1 MTIAPPK
8 LLDLAARL
16 KSQIGPFFLGIVG
29 DKNHKYGYHLGA
41 YEVLASDYSRQLR
54 RDKDGITKYGGYY
67 AAAIDIGMGWKASRD
82 WLKWLVKQCQ
92 AGKFPD
98 VREVIGS
105 FDGKTCFYY
114 DNTDKTV
121 YKRTAKD
128 HITHSHVGFFRDA
141 IMRDQRGIL
150 ADWRKDGRPKPPP
163 PPPPIVVP
171 PIELP
176 TLPTLPNPIPVP
188 PKVPESGQVTE
199 PTPVEPPENPA
210 EPSTPAVPA
219 PQPTPPV
226 EPSPAP
232 TEPPAGAP
240 ACPGAAARAGCL
252 AGLAGAAWI
261 IKRRNQLGAKDE
273 GSK

>member
-41 YEVLASDYSRQLR
+41 YEVPSSDYSRQHK
-54 RDKDGITKYGGYY
+54 RDRDGITKYGGYY
-67 AAAIDIGMGWKASRD
+67 AAAIDIGMGWKASRA
-82 WLKWLVKQCQ
+82 WLKWLVAECQ
-92 AGKFPD
+92 KGKFPD

-114 DNTDKTV
+114 DNVDRKV

-128 HITHSHVGFFRDA
+128 HITHSHIAFFRDA
-141 IMRDQRGIL
+141 IMRDQRGVL
-150 ADWRKDGRPKPPP
+150 ADWRKDGRPE
-163 PPPPIVVP
+163 PPPIVVP

-176 TLPTLPNPIPVP
+176 KPPTLPNPIPVP
-188 PKVPESGQVTE
+188 PKPEPESGQVTE
-199 PTPVEPPENPA
+199 PPPVKPPEKPA
-210 EPSTPAVPA
+210 EPPTPEGPPA
-219 PQPTPPV
+219 LPSPPV

-232 TEPPAGAP
+232 TEPPPGAP
-240 ACPGAAARAGCL
+240 ACPGVAARTGCL
-252 AGLAGAAWI
+252 AGLLGAAWI

-273 GSK
+273 GTK